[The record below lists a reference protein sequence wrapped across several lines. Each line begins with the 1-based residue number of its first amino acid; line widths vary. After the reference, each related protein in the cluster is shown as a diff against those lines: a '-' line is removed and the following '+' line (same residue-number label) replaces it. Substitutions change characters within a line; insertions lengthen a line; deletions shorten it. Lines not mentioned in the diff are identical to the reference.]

1 MSMRSSRQLIR
12 HWRTWFIRISVI
24 GFMGCIVELCRR
36 LCTAILRTRSIPFS
50 PLTAGWYVG
59 SEYLDRY
66 EIETTK
72 ELVGEVDD
80 FDVFARPDF
89 DPDRVHPAV
98 RRFYERTAE
107 HRLAYEVTWHRGFR
121 IGSDL
126 VSPFTGWIEQ
136 LNLPTGETES
146 RELRSRIIGLAARAD
161 PRQDA
166 RAWIRVDPSNNE
178 AVFVAIYAHHQHD
191 GITYTNIAVPLPGTN
206 LSTVLYVDA
215 LETDGDNTG
224 VTLTTETGGD
234 SGLYLVTPLC
244 AITLPMEQRF
254 RVWPADVSDPDAP
267 ETPDDLST
275 RQQASIVATHEMW
288 LYDRKI
294 LTIEYRG
301 WPRGA

>member
-1 MSMRSSRQLIR
+1 MRIR
-12 HWRTWFIRISVI
+12 LWQFIMASVI
-24 GFMGCIVELCRR
+24 VGVVELGRR
-36 LCTAILRTRSIPFS
+36 LCAAIVGARSIPLS
-50 PLTAGWYVG
+50 PLTVGWYVG

-66 EIETTK
+66 DINTTG

-121 IGSDL
+121 IGAAL

-136 LNLPTGETES
+136 LNLPTGEMES
-146 RELRSRIIGLAARAD
+146 RKLRSRITGITARAD
-161 PRQDA
+161 TRHGA
-166 RAWIRVDPSNNE
+166 RAWIRDDPSTNE
-178 AVFVAIYAHHQHD
+178 AVFVAIYARHQRD

-206 LSTVLYVDA
+206 LSTVLHIDA
-215 LETDGDNTG
+215 LETDGDGTG
-224 VTLTTETGGD
+224 VTLTTDTGGD

-254 RVWPADVSDPDAP
+254 RVWPADASVPDAP
-267 ETPDDLST
+267 EVPDDPST
-275 RQQASIVATHEMW
+275 EQQASIVATHEMW
-288 LYDRKI
+288 LYDRKF

-301 WPRGA
+301 WLKGG

>member
-1 MSMRSSRQLIR
+1 MGMRSSRLWIR
-12 HWRTWFIRISVI
+12 RWQSRFIRVSVI
-24 GFMGCIVELCRR
+24 GFIVICVVELCRR
-36 LCTAILRTRSIPFS
+36 LCAAIVRTRSTPFS

-66 EIETTK
+66 EIDTTE

-107 HRLAYEVTWHRGFR
+107 HQLAYEVMWHRGFR
-121 IGSDL
+121 IGAAL
-126 VSPFTGWIEQ
+126 VSPCTGWIEQ

-146 RELRSRIIGLAARAD
+146 RELRSRIIGVAARAD
-161 PRQDA
+161 PRHGA
-166 RAWIRVDPSNNE
+166 RAWIRDDPSTNE
-178 AVFVAIYAHHQHD
+178 AVFVAIYAHHQRD

-206 LSTVLYVDA
+206 LSTVLHVDA
-215 LETDGDNTG
+215 LEADGGDTG
-224 VTLTTETGGD
+224 VTLTTNTGSD

-254 RVWPADVSDPDAP
+254 RVWPADASDPDAP
-267 ETPDDLST
+267 DDPST
-275 RQQASIVATHEMW
+275 EQQASIVATHEMW
-288 LYDRKI
+288 LYNRKF

-301 WPRGA
+301 WLKEA